1 MKSIFVVNPK
11 TGKGKGLDKLKAQIA
26 SVSEELGIE
35 AGFYLA
41 AVAGTFIKKK
51 GANLKV
57 ELDGEMRICID
68 SEIFDAQKVCFEM
81 EPLAVNF
88 VVPKVMEDK

>member
-35 AGFYLA
+35 EGFYLTK
-41 AVAGTFIKKK
+41 AVGDAEEFAKLT
-51 GANLKV
+51 V
-57 ELDGEMRICID
+57 
-68 SEIFDAQKVCFEM
+68 SEAENFDAEKVYFEM

-88 VVPKVMEDK
+88 VVPKILEDK